1 MVLLGFGRVRNVLL
15 WPAALA
21 WLPLSGLLPATGL
34 AGLPRRLLLRSLW
47 PLRLLPPRRAP
58 LAASD
63 GPTITIYHDNPT
75 CTMCDSIVVTFLG
88 SIGPTITGHQQKI
101 EHLTLVLPELFF
113 KNTVTGVG

>member
-1 MVLLGFGRVRNVLL
+1 MLGFGRVRNVLL

-21 WLPLSGLLPATGL
+21 WLPLPGLLLATGL

-47 PLRLLPPRRAP
+47 PLRLLPPRCGP

-88 SIGPTITGHQQKI
+88 SIGPTITGHQRKI
-101 EHLTLVLPELFF
+101 EHLPLVLPELFF
-113 KNTVTGVG
+113 KNTVTGVS

>member
-1 MVLLGFGRVRNVLL
+1 ML
-15 WPAALA
+15 WPAGLA
-21 WLPLSGLLPATGL
+21 GVPLPGLLSATGL
-34 AGLPRRLLLRSLW
+34 AGLPRRLLLR
-47 PLRLLPPRRAP
+47 PLRPLSPRCGP

-88 SIGPTITGHQQKI
+88 SIGPTITGHQRKI
-101 EHLTLVLPELFF
+101 EHLPLVLPELFF

>member
-1 MVLLGFGRVRNVLL
+1 MLGFGRVRNVLL
-15 WPAALA
+15 WPAGLAL
-21 WLPLSGLLPATGL
+21 LPLPGLLPATGL

-47 PLRLLPPRRAP
+47 PLSSRRGP

>member
-21 WLPLSGLLPATGL
+21 GLPLPGLLPTTTL
-34 AGLPRRLLLRSLW
+34 AGLLGPLW
-47 PLRLLPPRRAP
+47 PLRLLPPRRGP

-88 SIGPTITGHQQKI
+88 YIGPTITGHQRKI
-101 EHLTLVLPELFF
+101 EHLPLVLPELFF

>member
-1 MVLLGFGRVRNVLL
+1 MVLLGFGQVRNVLL

-21 WLPLSGLLPATGL
+21 GLPLPGLLPTTTL
-34 AGLPRRLLLRSLW
+34 AGLPRRLLLRPLW
-47 PLRLLPPRRAP
+47 PLRLLPPRRGP

-88 SIGPTITGHQQKI
+88 YIGPTITGHQRKI
-101 EHLTLVLPELFF
+101 EHLPLVLPELFF

>member
-1 MVLLGFGRVRNVLL
+1 ML
-15 WPAALA
+15 WPAGLAL
-21 WLPLSGLLPATGL
+21 LPLPGLLPATGL

-47 PLRLLPPRRAP
+47 PLSSRRGP

-88 SIGPTITGHQQKI
+88 SIGPTITGHQRKI